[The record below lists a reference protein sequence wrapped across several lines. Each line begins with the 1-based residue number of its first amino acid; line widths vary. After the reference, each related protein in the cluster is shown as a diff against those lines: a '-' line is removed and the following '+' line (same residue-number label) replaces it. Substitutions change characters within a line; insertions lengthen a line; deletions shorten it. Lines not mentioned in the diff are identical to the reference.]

1 MNTIGMFGK
10 NWELHTW
17 KSMWH
22 GDELSMLCGSCEERI
37 MNSDKYQDISA
48 QT

>member
-17 KSMWH
+17 KSMWQ
-22 GDELSMLCGSCEERI
+22 LSMLCGSCEERI